1 MHMQDCFRKKENRRE
16 YRCGERRMCRE
27 YTKIHDV
34 FNVHFQNYIVKIMVE
49 GKPLLKN
56 ITVRVEY
63 LNQFWQRM

>member
-1 MHMQDCFRKKENRRE
+1 
-16 YRCGERRMCRE
+16 MCRE

-34 FNVHFQNYIVKIMVE
+34 FNVHFQNDIVKIMVE

-63 LNQFWQRM
+63 LKQF